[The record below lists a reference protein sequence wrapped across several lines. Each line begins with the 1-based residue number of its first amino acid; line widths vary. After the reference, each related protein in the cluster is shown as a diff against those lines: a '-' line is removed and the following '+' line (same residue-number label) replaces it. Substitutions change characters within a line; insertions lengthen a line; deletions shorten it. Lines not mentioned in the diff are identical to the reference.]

1 MVYYIYISSST
12 SVANKYSGN
21 SYVLLTPWSEV
32 PRIHLICETA
42 HLSSPC
48 GSMFI
53 SAHKLSQYDVTPA
66 LIRQSGKVVASVNCS
81 NWLRK
86 IPSHW
91 PLPKISFIAL
101 KWINPIYIQ
110 HQCHLDYG
118 WFRALHWEE
127 KGVIRK
133 NIAVD

>member
-1 MVYYIYISSST
+1 MVYYVQYKYHIQFHFCCQQVLWQQICVINTMKWSSQNSLDMWNCSSIST
-12 SVANKYSGN
+12 
-21 SYVLLTPWSEV
+21 
-32 PRIHLICETA
+32 
-42 HLSSPC
+42 
-48 GSMFI
+48 
-53 SAHKLSQYDVTPA
+53 HKLSQYDVPPA
-66 LIRQSGKVVASVNCS
+66 LIGQSGKVVASVNCL

-118 WFRALHWEE
+118 WFRALHWKE
-127 KGVIRK
+127 KGVIWK